1 MVIIIVEELL
11 TGRFI
16 LQNIQGYEEQPKII
30 LTYKVVA
37 NTSRFKYV
45 LSNLYYKSYYL
56 SERVQSFNHKLRNNS
71 HKSTMFICIQL

>member
-1 MVIIIVEELL
+1 M
-11 TGRFI
+11 
-16 LQNIQGYEEQPKII
+16 

-71 HKSTMFICIQL
+71 HENTILVCTQL